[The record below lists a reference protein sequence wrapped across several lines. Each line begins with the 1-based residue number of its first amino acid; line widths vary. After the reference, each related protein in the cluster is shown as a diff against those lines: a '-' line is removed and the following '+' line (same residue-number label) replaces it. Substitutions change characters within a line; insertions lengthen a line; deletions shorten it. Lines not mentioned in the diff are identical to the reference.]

1 MPDTT
6 DLHVALR
13 HALAATA
20 ETDPRDLAGPD
31 LALFNFCDQKIEQII
46 EVLIAQHDEAGPAT
60 RAILRRFMLG

>member
-1 MPDTT
+1 MPGTT

-31 LALFNFCDQKIEQII
+31 RTLFDLCDRRCAEII
-46 EVLIAQHDEAGPAT
+46 ELLISRHDEAGPVA
-60 RAILRRFMLG
+60 RAILRRFALG